1 VHTRHSLCPGV
12 TSGPSRGSS
21 KRRRVLQKLETV
33 TCIRERV
40 LHIRAWKKPAVPAA
54 GARSVLLGLVARAVL
69 DPAALER
76 ILDVLRHAPTH
87 ARRIHPAHVFCCARP
102 SAPRKAERAGGGYA
116 HVRCQRATQLVSG
129 LMTAMRP
136 SQCVVVHDAMRSC
149 EPRICVRREPALA
162 TPNRGAHAH
171 P

>member
-21 KRRRVLQKLETV
+21 KRRRVSQELEMI

-40 LHIRAWKKPAVPAA
+40 LHTRSVRKNPA

-76 ILDVLRHAPTH
+76 VLDVLGHAPAH
-87 ARRIHPAHVFCCARP
+87 ARRIHPAHVFCCARI
-102 SAPRKAERAGGGYA
+102 SATDDTGRAEGGTHTSA
-116 HVRCQRATQLVSG
+116 AS
-129 LMTAMRP
+129 ARP
-136 SQCVVVHDAMRSC
+136 SSS
-149 EPRICVRREPALA
+149 
-162 TPNRGAHAH
+162 RG
-171 P
+171 